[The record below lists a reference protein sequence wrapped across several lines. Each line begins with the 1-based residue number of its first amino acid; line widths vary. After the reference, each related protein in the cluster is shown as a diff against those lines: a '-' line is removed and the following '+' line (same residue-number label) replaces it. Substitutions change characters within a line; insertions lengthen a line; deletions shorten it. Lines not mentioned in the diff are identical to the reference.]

1 LVAQAEAAGRLE
13 VAEPLLLDAWEELAE
28 VTWEEL
34 AEELTELTWE
44 ELAED
49 TCEDED
55 GQPASVT

>member
-1 LVAQAEAAGRLE
+1 MAD
-13 VAEPLLLDAWEELAE
+13 PLLLDAWEELAE

-34 AEELTELTWE
+34 AEEVI